1 MKPNE
6 PILRRIYEWPDG
18 AWVELDIDPRVSILG
33 APQPHPVVISVR
45 WRQGQPTHDMV
56 IFELKA
62 FDKDSPG
69 GKRAVMQLSYNDHLT
84 AQQRKRLIG
93 FLLDVGVDDHPSD
106 TTDLLYGARDRRM
119 ATYPRWVDEESW
131 RGRYDSFSLAAE
143 KICQRRWLGH
153 IRDLNV
159 QVGLSASW
167 SMNRVR
173 VSWSTSTTIHG
184 GLSEG
189 VFGVAYPKVVV
200 PAFSVNAIPAEPW
213 IEPDQESA
221 IRKACDILCEKE
233 LLLPISAKE
242 EWEASNAEKGR
253 FLIPSEEEV
262 QVFKILDEPLP
273 FFWKTGLE
281 EFLLER

>member
-6 PILRRIYEWPDG
+6 PIRRRIYEWPDG
-18 AWVELDIDPRVSILG
+18 AWVELDLDPRVSILG
-33 APQPHPVVISVR
+33 APQPHPVVISVY

-69 GKRAVMQLSYNDHLT
+69 GKRAVMQLSYNDHLSSSK
-84 AQQRKRLIG
+84 RKKLVG

-106 TTDLLYGARDRRM
+106 TTDLLYGVRDRRM
-119 ATYPRWVDEESW
+119 ATYPRWIDERLW
-131 RGRYDSFSLAAE
+131 QARYSLFLVAAE
-143 KICQRRWLGH
+143 KAHRARWLGH

-159 QVGLSASW
+159 NVGLNAS
-167 SMNRVR
+167 SNMSKVR
-173 VSWSTSTTIHG
+173 VSWSTSTTMSG

-189 VFGVAYPKVVV
+189 VFGVAYPKGSSPVYADLL
-200 PAFSVNAIPAEPW
+200 PEPW

-233 LLLPISAKE
+233 LLLPISTKE
-242 EWEASNAEKGR
+242 EWEAANAEKGR

-262 QVFKILDEPLP
+262 QVFKILDESLP
-273 FFWKTGLE
+273 FFWSAGLE